1 MMKSRSR
8 SPPRC
13 LAAVAPT
20 WEPAL
25 ALPPGRIAVGGARK
39 RGTPCS
45 SSGGSRATQ
54 EYLASVTLD
63 QLRAIGG
70 QEVDEYGKVC
80 RRCLCAAN
88 ITTAV
93 AALTLRRR
101 RCRTCIYRMEMPH
114 ESHPH
119 AHRSGPRRA
128 RGGGRDVLLLVSHS
142 PIGTE
147 RVPRPARFARR
158 PQGVPR
164 HREAEHRPRRR
175 P

>member
-1 MMKSRSR
+1 MMKSRCR
-8 SPPRC
+8 SSPRC
-13 LAAVAPT
+13 LAAVAPAG
-20 WEPAL
+20 EPAL
-25 ALPPGRIAVGGARK
+25 ALPPGSIAVSCARK

-45 SSGGSRATQ
+45 SSAGSRATQ

-114 ESHPH
+114 EDHPH
-119 AHRSGPRRA
+119 AHPSCPRRA
-128 RGGGRDVLLLVSHS
+128 PGGGRALLLTRTRGST
-142 PIGTE
+142 G
-147 RVPRPARFARR
+147 
-158 PQGVPR
+158 
-164 HREAEHRPRRR
+164 
-175 P
+175 